1 MLSGGIDMHFH
12 HSDAIHFYLLSLV
25 TPFNPNQNE
34 NEIPTRVLAGRIN
47 WPRTIDEGTKAF
59 IKKLLI
65 QNPDKRLGAGR
76 NGSREVKEQPIFS
89 STKWDDVY
97 ARKTKPP
104 IVPTVKH
111 PGDTSCFDQ
120 YQEDWRSAPFASDKE
135 LDLFK
140 DF

>member
-1 MLSGGIDMHFH
+1 MLSGGMNYFKIIFQ
-12 HSDAIHFYLLSLV
+12 IKLFFLLV

-34 NEIPTRVLAGRIN
+34 SEIPSRVLAGRIN
-47 WPRTIDEGTKAF
+47 WPRTIDEPTKTF
-59 IKKLLI
+59 IKKLLN

-76 NGSREVKEQPIFS
+76 NGSREVKEQPIFAS
-89 STKWDDVY
+89 VKWDEIY
-97 ARKTKPP
+97 ARKLKAP
-104 IVPTVKH
+104 ILPSIKH

-135 LDLFK
+135 LDLFR